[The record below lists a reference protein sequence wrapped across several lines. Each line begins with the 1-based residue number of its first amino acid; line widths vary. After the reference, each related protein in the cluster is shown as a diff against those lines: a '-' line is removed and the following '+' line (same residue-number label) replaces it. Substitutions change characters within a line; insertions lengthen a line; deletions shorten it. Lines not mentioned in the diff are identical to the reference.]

1 MNALFCLFLIA
12 TLAWIQGLIGGTRLL
27 FAIPPYLL
35 LATAGVLGIA
45 ALRRRTPLPSGGVI
59 LTTLLFAGY
68 ILLRAVNSEVTYL
81 WWPDFFMT
89 LAALM
94 VYLITAL
101 QMVSAQTR
109 LWFVAAV
116 LVLAL
121 GQTALAWY
129 QNLTGTPYHF
139 FGFENR
145 RISALGVRGTGMF
158 ISGNHLA
165 GFLESAAMLAL
176 GVAVWARLPN
186 AVRLLAG
193 AVALACYSGVAVSG
207 SRGGY
212 LSSAFSLLVFAF
224 LSIRAWLAAT
234 GQRIGARTLKP
245 LLFGLAGLALLL
257 GVVGWLGSRNEL
269 VVRRFQAIGME
280 DIRWANWAAAVDQ
293 FHLAP
298 WLGTGAGTHL
308 IYGRLF
314 RRAQLQADPVHAHG
328 DYLELLAEYGLVG
341 GFFALLFLGAHL
353 IPSFREQ
360 GYIAGVRMRSGPG
373 VLRSNTLALSIG
385 AWGGIAALLAH
396 SVVDFNMHI
405 PANALFYAFLFGVL
419 ANAGAT
425 RAQTPLW
432 VSTLTAARLLIP
444 VLGVAMLLKALPK
457 LEGEKWAEKA
467 RIALRDGDYQ
477 SAIRL
482 SRSAITSE
490 PINPYPWFYLGEANQ
505 AIGVQLPVPH
515 LRDLH
520 LTQAIDAY
528 QNGLKRLPHDHSLL
542 IRLGQAYDR
551 MGRYEEAEAAY
562 KEALEWDPNLGA
574 VHAYYAVH
582 LQRRGR
588 TKEAEESRKTAASL
602 SAGSHLQQLEGEL
615 RQQQREEKAG
625 EDPTLAPPSFLD

>member
-1 MNALFCLFLIA
+1 MNALYCLFLIA

-27 FAIPPYLL
+27 FAIPPYLV
-35 LATAGVLGIA
+35 LATAGVLSIV
-45 ALRRRTPLPSGGVI
+45 ALRRRTPLPPGGII

-68 ILLRAVNSEVTYL
+68 ILLRAANSEVTYL
-81 WWPDFFMT
+81 WWPDFLMT
-89 LAALM
+89 LAALI

-101 QMVSAQTR
+101 QLVSAPAR
-109 LWFVAAV
+109 LWVVAAV
-116 LVLAL
+116 LLLAL

-129 QNLTGTPYHF
+129 QNLSGTPYHF

-145 RISALGVRGTGMF
+145 HISSLGVRGTGMF

-165 GFLESAAMLAL
+165 GFLESSAMLAL
-176 GVAVWARLPN
+176 GVALWARLPL

-193 AVALACYSGVAVSG
+193 AVALFCYSGVAVSG

-224 LSIRAWLAAT
+224 LSGRAWLAAT
-234 GQRIGARTLKP
+234 GQRLGARTWKP
-245 LLFGLAGLALLL
+245 LLLGAGGLLLLL
-257 GVVGWLGSRNEL
+257 GVVAWIGSQNHL
-269 VVRRFQAIGME
+269 VVRRFQAIGTK

-293 FHLAP
+293 FQLAP
-298 WLGTGAGTHL
+298 VLGTGAGTHL

-314 RRAQLQADPVHAHG
+314 RRAELQTDPVHAHG

-341 GFFALLFLGAHL
+341 GALALLFLGAHL
-353 IPSFREQ
+353 LPSYREQ
-360 GYIAGVRMRSGPG
+360 GYISGVRMRAGPG

-405 PANALFYAFLFGVL
+405 PANALFYAFLFGIL

-432 VSTLTAARLLIP
+432 LSTLMASRMAIP
-444 VLGVAMLLKALPK
+444 VLGVALLLLALPK

-467 RIALRDGDYQ
+467 RAALRDGDYQ
-477 SAIRL
+477 SAIRF
-482 SRSAITSE
+482 SRSAILVE
-490 PINPYPWFYLGEANQ
+490 PVNPYPWFYLGEANQ

-515 LRDLH
+515 LRETH
-520 LTQAIDAY
+520 LIQAVDAY
-528 QNGLKRLPHDHSLL
+528 EQGLKRLPHDHSLL
-542 IRLGQAYDR
+542 IRLGQAHDR
-551 MGRYEEAEAAY
+551 LGRYDEAEAAY

-574 VHAYYAVH
+574 IHAYYAVH

-588 TKEAEESRKTAASL
+588 TEQAKEHRDTATAL
-602 SAGSHLQQLEGEL
+602 SAGASL
-615 RQQQREEKAG
+615 RQMEAALNKEKRQEQAG